1 LVSLAG
7 LTGAI
12 THRADNHYHPVLE
25 EAVDYRDYSD
35 GLETVD
41 RGYYS
46 NGSLFDLQNGPSSGA
61 PLIVISNNI
70 GGILSLGDS
79 SATA

>member
-1 LVSLAG
+1 MQEDILRFYLDNPTHKDSFEVLASTAG

-46 NGSLFDLQNGPSSGA
+46 NGSLFDL
-61 PLIVISNNI
+61 
-70 GGILSLGDS
+70 
-79 SATA
+79 

>member
-1 LVSLAG
+1 VCLLG
-7 LTGAI
+7 
-12 THRADNHYHPVLE
+12 E

-46 NGSLFDLQNGPSSGA
+46 NGSLLAST
-61 PLIVISNNI
+61 
-70 GGILSLGDS
+70 SLVLGSIIEDMALFLA
-79 SATA
+79 ATRTYLLCVL